1 MRITLIRYH
10 DKGNINT
17 RLPQSLNRV
26 QGHLPPLGIAY
37 VAATLERAGF
47 SVSII
52 DAPAMNYTR
61 DDVLTL
67 LKKDQPTLVGVTTM
81 TSSFHGALEAC
92 SLAKEAGATVLI
104 GGVHLEIYPEQS
116 LYYDVVDYGIVGEGE
131 ESFVKLAEALR
142 DGSDVSTIPG
152 IAFKK
157 DGRVVVNGCVLV
169 SNLDS
174 LPMPSRHLLPNNRY
188 SSIIGLHP
196 VTTMIASRGCPY
208 HCGFCFKQAADKK
221 VRFRSAKSVVDE
233 MAHVVEKYGV
243 KEIMFYDDTLT
254 MNRQF
259 VTDLCEDILS
269 RGLTVKWEAPSRI
282 DTVDRE
288 MLTLMKRAN
297 CIRLRFGVESGNPRI
312 LKLMNKKITLDQVR
326 EVFSIT
332 RKLGIETFAYFII
345 GYITETEET
354 IKETIAFAKSLK
366 ADLFMFTVATPYP
379 GTPLYTLARELGFI
393 KGDYWE
399 DLTLGRNT
407 ERLPFFVDNA
417 DKWVKRAYRSF
428 YFDPLF
434 VLKKLRSV
442 RSFDQI
448 KKMLSAAGGLLFFK
462 MSDKD

>member
-37 VAATLERAGF
+37 VAASLERAGF

-52 DAPAMNYTR
+52 DAPAMNFAR

-67 LKKDQPTLVGVTTM
+67 LKRNKPTLVGVTTM

-92 SLAKEAGATVLI
+92 SLAKEAGATVVI

-116 LYYDVVDYGIVGEGE
+116 LSYDVVDYGIVGEGE

-157 DGRVVVNGCVLV
+157 DGKVIVNGTVLV
-169 SNLDS
+169 SDLDL
-174 LPMPSRHLLPNNRY
+174 LPMPARHLLPNNRY

-221 VRFRSAKSVVDE
+221 VRFRSAKNVVDE
-233 MAHVVEKYGV
+233 MAHVVEKYGI

-259 VTDLCEDILS
+259 VIDLCEDILS
-269 RGLTVKWEAPSRI
+269 RGLTVKWETPSRI

-297 CIRLRFGVESGNPRI
+297 CTRLRFGVESGNPRI

-332 RKLGIETFAYFII
+332 RRVGIETFAYFII

-379 GTPLYTLARELGFI
+379 GTPLYTMAQELGFV

-399 DLTLGRNT
+399 DLTLGRNA
-407 ERLPFFVDNA
+407 ERLPFFVNNA
-417 DKWVKRAYRSF
+417 DKWVKRAYRSS
-428 YFDPLF
+428 YFDPSF
-434 VLKKLRSV
+434 VFKKLRRV

-448 KKMLSAAGGLLFFK
+448 TKMLTAAGGMLFFK
-462 MSDKD
+462 MIDTD

>member
-37 VAATLERAGF
+37 IAASLERAGF

-52 DAPAMNYTR
+52 DAPAMNYTQ

-67 LKKDQPTLVGVTTM
+67 LKENHPTLVGITTM

-92 SLAKEAGATVLI
+92 YLAKKAGAIVVI

-116 LYYDVVDYGIVGEGE
+116 LSYDVIDYGVIGEGE

-142 DGSDVSTIPG
+142 DGNDVSTIPG
-152 IAFKK
+152 IAYKK
-157 DGRVVVNGCVLV
+157 NGKVVVNGCVLV
-169 SNLDS
+169 SDLDT
-174 LPMPSRHLLPNNRY
+174 LPMPARHLLPNDRY

-208 HCGFCFKQAADKK
+208 QCGFCFKQAADKN
-221 VRFRSAKSVVDE
+221 VRFRSAKYVVDE
-233 MAHVVEKYGV
+233 MVHVVKEYGV

-254 MNRQF
+254 MNRKF
-259 VTDLCEDILS
+259 VTELCEGILS
-269 RGLTVKWEAPSRI
+269 RGLIVKWETPSRI

-288 MLTLMKRAN
+288 ILTLMKRAN
-297 CIRLRFGVESGNPRI
+297 CSRLRFGVESGNLRI
-312 LKLMNKKITLDQVR
+312 LKLMNKKITMDQVR
-326 EVFSIT
+326 EVFSIS
-332 RKLGIETFAYFII
+332 KEVGIETFAYFII

-379 GTPLYTLARELGFI
+379 GTPLYTMAQEQGFVN
-393 KGDYWE
+393 GDYWE
-399 DLTLGRNT
+399 DLTLGRHT
-407 ERLPFFVDNA
+407 ERIPYFVDNA
-417 DKWVKRAYRSF
+417 DKWVKRAYRSL
-428 YFDPLF
+428 YLDPSF
-434 VLKKLRSV
+434 VFRKLKRV
-442 RSFDQI
+442 RSFNQVS
-448 KKMLSAAGGLLFFK
+448 KMLTAAKGLLIFK
-462 MSDKD
+462 MIDKD